1 MKKTLFLSAAAAV
14 LALAGTSCS
23 SENDQPMPGNGNNVS
38 FRVSIPEEL
47 QSRAFGDGLQA
58 LELSYA
64 VYASDDAN
72 HEVLRSG
79 SATFQNLHTTV
90 NFSLPKG
97 KKYDIIF
104 WAQADGAPFA
114 FDMPSQTMTVT
125 YAGMDAYSEKFDAF
139 TWTEK
144 EFMIDG
150 TVSEKEITLYRP
162 FAQVNIGAL
171 NEDIANADEM
181 KFDYSQSKVY
191 ISDVYTQLNLKTGEC
206 VPSSLT
212 NVQFDQMA
220 IPTGE
225 RFPFPALDQPA
236 TITYLSMNYVL
247 VPAEKT
253 ANHEVR
259 IDLAE
264 SYYPETKVL
273 NVPMQRNYRTN
284 IYGTL
289 ISSEVSLKINIEPD
303 FYEPDNNVTF

>member
-1 MKKTLFLSAAAAV
+1 MLGV
-14 LALAGTSCS
+14 TSCS
-23 SENDQPMPGNGNNVS
+23 SDDAPQVAADGETS
-38 FRVSIPEEL
+38 FTVRLPEEL
-47 QSRAFGDGLQA
+47 GSRTFGDGKSATTLK
-58 LELSYA
+58 YA
-64 VYASDDAN
+64 VYEHGSIQPITLSDGENFGTAQFN
-72 HEVLRSG
+72 
-79 SATFQNLHTTV
+79 NLQTTV
-90 NFSLPKG
+90 SLNLPRG
-97 KKYDIIF
+97 KHYDIIF

-206 VPSSLT
+206 IPSSLT